1 MFCDHA
7 GRQIMASGY
16 ALRLCAPLGLLVREH
31 RMRQFDDFGPDRF
44 TLGDKAR
51 VKQAD
56 DAVRLA
62 LGLLPQP
69 LKLIRQVSLQ
79 LVEFPQILQHF

>member
-1 MFCDHA
+1 
-7 GRQIMASGY
+7 
-16 ALRLCAPLGLLVREH
+16 LGLLAREH
-31 RMRQFDDFGPDRF
+31 RMRKLGDFGTDPF
-44 TLGDKAR
+44 ALGNKAR
-51 VKQAD
+51 VKPAD

-79 LVEFPQILQHF
+79 LVELPQILEHF